1 MRSWRKA
8 SRATAAAVALALA
21 LTACGGD
28 GDTPGTSGSGGEEG
42 EPQSGGTVTYAMN
55 AEVASLDAALCGN
68 SLDRCAPIYGTLLR
82 YNLESEEFEGYMAE
96 SFESEDGQNWTLT
109 LREGITFSDD
119 TPFDAEAVAFNWD
132 RIADPATLSPG
143 ARVVEDLTWEIVD
156 ETTLEVT
163 SAEPN
168 FQLPWAMVLDIG
180 MIASPTAIEEAG
192 EDFGSE
198 PVGAGPFVVDNWVRS
213 SEQQMSRNE
222 SYWEEG
228 LPYLDNY
235 VIKII
240 GPDDQRLNALRTG
253 EIDID
258 WSLLTKDAATAESE
272 GFTVNRIPLIGG
284 TGLQF
289 NLNDPVAGDEDLR
302 QALLHAFDSKQI
314 NDAVYG
320 GDPPVDAFLFPDS
333 PYRGDELGVFP
344 ALDLEAAQESFD
356 TYLEKT
362 GQTSETVTFHS
373 YAGIPALEQVAQ
385 IIQAQ
390 MQEID
395 GLTFEI
401 NAVDATTIV
410 SDTRSGNFQLAMGAT
425 LSPHM
430 DKLFEVFHSEGA
442 LNVMGYSNPAVD
454 EALETSRTSDDPDE
468 VTEAY
473 QVLNG
478 ALSTDGPLRNWRYQ
492 FGHLYTTEEVHGL
505 QLMGTNSGLGSYMQ
519 GVWIDQ

>member
-28 GDTPGTSGSGGEEG
+28 GDTPGTSGDEEG
-42 EPQSGGTVTYAMN
+42 EPQSGGTVTYAIN
-55 AEVASLDAALCGN
+55 VEVQSLDSAICGN

-96 SFESEDGQNWTLT
+96 SFDSEDGQNWTLK
-109 LREGITFSDD
+109 LREGVTFSDG
-119 TPFDAEAVAFNWD
+119 TPFDAEAVAFNWA
-132 RIADPATLSPG
+132 RIADPATLAPG
-143 ARVVEDLTWEIVD
+143 LRVVDDLTWEVVD

-163 SAEPN
+163 SAEKN
-168 FQLPWAMVLDIG
+168 YQLPWALVLDIG

-192 EDFGSE
+192 ADFGSE
-198 PVGAGPFVVDNWVRS
+198 PVGAGPFVLDNWVRN
-213 SEQQMSRNE
+213 SEQQMSRND

-235 VIKII
+235 VIKVI

-302 QALLHAFDSKQI
+302 AALLHAFDSEQI
-314 NDAVYG
+314 NNAVYG
-320 GDPPVDAFLFPDS
+320 GDPPVDAFLFADS
-333 PYRGDELGVFP
+333 PYRDDELGIFP
-344 ALDLEAAQESFD
+344 ELDLEAAQESFD
-356 TYLEKT
+356 AYLEKT
-362 GQTSETVTFHS
+362 GKSSETVTFS
-373 YAGIPALEQVAQ
+373 AYAGIPALEQVAT

-390 MQEID
+390 MEQID
-395 GLTFEI
+395 GLTFEL
-401 NAVDATTIV
+401 NLVDGVTLTT
-410 SDTRSGNFQLAMGAT
+410 DTRAGNFQLAMGST

-430 DKLFEVFHSEGA
+430 DKLYEVFHTDGA
-442 LNVMGYSNPAVD
+442 LNVMGYSNPTVD
-454 EALETSRTSDDPDE
+454 EALDTSRATDDPDE
-468 VTEAY
+468 ITAAY
-473 QVLNG
+473 QVLNSE
-478 ALSTDGPLRNWRYQ
+478 LSKDAPLRNWRYQ
-492 FGHLYTTEEVHGL
+492 FGHLYSTDEVHGL
-505 QLMGTNSGLGSYMQ
+505 QLMGTNAGVGSYMQ